1 MCANCVT
8 HLDLA
13 VGSIGFGAYV
23 LRGPVKSRLVELGFI
38 PEPHPLAAE
47 TRAVAFLRDLDLD
60 AGEILGADVV
70 AAVDAAGGWTP
81 RPVYRRSR
89 AGRGA
94 MRSHSADATQ

>member
-13 VGSIGFGAYV
+13 VGTIGFGAYV
-23 LRGPVKSRLVELGFI
+23 LRGPVTSRLVDLGI
-38 PEPHPLAAE
+38 LPEPHPLAAQ

-60 AGEILGADVV
+60 PDEILGADVV
-70 AAVDAAGGWTP
+70 AAVDAVRGWAP
-81 RPVYRRSR
+81 RPAYRRSK